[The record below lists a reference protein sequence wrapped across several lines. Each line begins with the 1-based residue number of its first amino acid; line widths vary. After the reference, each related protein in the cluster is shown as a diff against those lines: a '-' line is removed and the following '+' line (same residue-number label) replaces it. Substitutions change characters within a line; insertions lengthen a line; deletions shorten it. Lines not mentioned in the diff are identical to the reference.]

1 MMGLCEGCT
10 RGPQECCARPL
21 AAGSALALALVITLL
36 ALMAAASLAVAVLGG
51 NV

>member
-10 RGPQECCARPL
+10 RGPQSCYDCPL

-36 ALMAAASLAVAVLGG
+36 ALMAALAVIGD
-51 NV
+51 